1 MQPKQQPQS
10 KQSAAM
16 EFLQGFFS
24 NNAAVFAPKYI
35 RALEKELETVD
46 KRNLTQALAGAG
58 LYAESIRLFSSVL
71 DHDGIEPDRGDLELL
86 YPRPFK
92 ELVEKYAQEYGLAPE
107 LLFGLIRTESA
118 FQSGIVSRA
127 GATGL
132 TQLMPATAQEM
143 ADRIRRRG
151 GPDYTPL
158 DAAALR
164 ESEVN
169 IHIGAAYLR
178 YLMDRMES
186 PLLALLAYNGG
197 MNRVRRW
204 RGAERNL
211 REDLFLETVAYRETR
226 EYGRKVIAAAAVYR
240 ALYY

>member
-1 MQPKQQPQS
+1 V
-10 KQSAAM
+10 
-16 EFLQGFFS
+16 EFLLGFFS
-24 NNAAVFAPKYI
+24 NNAADFAPRYI
-35 RALEKELETVD
+35 KALEKELETAE
-46 KRNLTQALAGAG
+46 KRSLARALAGAG
-58 LYAESIRLFSSVL
+58 FYAESMRLLSSGL
-71 DHDGIEPDRGDLELL
+71 NNDGIEPDREDLELL

-92 ELVEKYAQEYGLAPE
+92 ELVEKYAQEYDLAPE

-127 GATGL
+127 GAVGL

-158 DAAALR
+158 DAALR
-164 ESEVN
+164 DSETN
-169 IHIGAAYLR
+169 IHIGAVYLR

-204 RGAERNL
+204 RGAARNL
-211 REDLFLETVAYRETR
+211 SEDLFLETIAYPETR
-226 EYGRKVIAAAAVYR
+226 EYGRKVIAAEAVYR